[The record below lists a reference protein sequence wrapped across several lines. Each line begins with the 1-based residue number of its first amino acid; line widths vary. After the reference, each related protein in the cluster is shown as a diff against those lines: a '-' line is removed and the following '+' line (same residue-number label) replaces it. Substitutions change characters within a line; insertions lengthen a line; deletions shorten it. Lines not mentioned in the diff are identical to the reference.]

1 MAIKILV
8 VDDERAIVDS
18 LAEILERAGYEVSR
32 AYSGN
37 EALSKTLECCPNVLL
52 SDVLMPDIHGF
63 ELALQVK
70 KACPDC
76 RLILFS
82 GQAATAQLALEYS
95 RTFSRL
101 GYRFQLLPKPLHPDA
116 LLKRLEESLS
126 QAA

>member
-1 MAIKILV
+1 MAIRILV

-18 LAEILERAGYEVSR
+18 LAEILERSGYEVSR

-37 EALSKTLECCPNVLL
+37 EALIQSSEGCPNVLL

-63 ELALQVK
+63 ELALQIK
-70 KACPDC
+70 KACPEC

-101 GYRFQLLPKPLHPDA
+101 GYRFQLLPKPLHPEA

-126 QAA
+126 HAA

>member
-1 MAIKILV
+1 MAIRILI

-18 LAEILERAGYEVSR
+18 LAEIIESAGYEVAR

-37 EALSKTLECCPNVLL
+37 EALNRISEFCPNVLL
-52 SDVLMPDIHGF
+52 SDVLMPEIHGF

-70 KACPDC
+70 KVCPDC

-82 GQAATAQLALEYS
+82 GQAATAQLALDYS

-101 GYRFQLLPKPLHPDA
+101 GYRFQLLPKPLHPEA

-126 QAA
+126 HAA